1 LTISEA
7 EIRRHV
13 KRVLASAAFRGSK
26 RSADFLR
33 FTVECVL
40 RGDTESL
47 KERTLAAEVFGRPAD
62 ADLSEDAIVRVGARE
77 VRRRLAQFYV
87 EEGIQ
92 EEFRIHLPSGC
103 YVPTFDLSEQDAH
116 KSIESAP
123 PPDLE
128 VTLAP
133 SPVELPATPLW
144 RPRRLLWLAP
154 ALLLLSAVLYFAI
167 PAFQSVSA
175 FERFWA
181 PALHDKSA
189 ELIVLAHPQVFLRR
203 IHPSVLPDPVSGA
216 TKTEQDF
223 LAVHD
228 QYAGIGDAIAV
239 GELAAMLTRHSKPF
253 RVRVGSQVEFTELR
267 DSPAVLI
274 GAYTN
279 RWTMEL
285 TKNLRFR
292 FEIDRQ
298 GAYITDATDPKQRWE
313 SQVANSAS
321 GFSPEEYI
329 LICRMPHSVSGGFTV
344 ICAGLTHYGT
354 ETAGRLVA
362 QPALLEPVLQAL
374 PRDWPNKNLEVVLH
388 ASVLGNASTSP
399 KVVAAHLW

>member
-1 LTISEA
+1 LTISGA

-13 KRVLASAAFRGSK
+13 ERVLASAAFRGSK
-26 RSADFLR
+26 RSTDFLR

-47 KERTLAAEVFGRPAD
+47 KERTLAAEVFGRPVD

-87 EEGIQ
+87 EEGLQ
-92 EEFRIHLPSGC
+92 EELRIHLPSGC

-128 VTLAP
+128 ATPA
-133 SPVELPATPLW
+133 PVELPATSLW
-144 RPRRLLWLAP
+144 RPRRLVWLAP
-154 ALLLLSAVLYFAI
+154 ALLLLSALLYFAI

-181 PALHDKSA
+181 PALQDKSA
-189 ELIVLAHPQVFLRR
+189 ELIVLAHPEVFLRR
-203 IHPSVLPDPVSGA
+203 NHPSLTPGPVSGA
-216 TKTEQDF
+216 ARIEHDF

-285 TKNLRFR
+285 TKNMRFR
-292 FEIDRQ
+292 FEIDQQ

-313 SQVANSAS
+313 SPVANSAS

-329 LICRMPHSVSGGFTV
+329 LICRIPHSVSGGFTV

-362 QPALLEPVLQAL
+362 QPALFEPVLQAL
-374 PRDWPNKNLEVVLH
+374 PKAWPNKNLEVVHH